1 MADSP
6 YQKAPGASTALIVI
20 VVLGILALVAFLA
33 ANGEL
38 YRWM

>member
-1 MADSP
+1 MADLP
-6 YQKAPGASTALIVI
+6 YQKAPGGLSALVAI
-20 VVLGILALVAFLA
+20 VVLAVLALVAFLA

>member
-6 YQKAPGASTALIVI
+6 YQKAPGALSALVVI
-20 VVLGILALVAFLA
+20 VLLVVLALVAFLA

>member
-1 MADSP
+1 MADLP
-6 YQKAPGASTALIVI
+6 YQKAPGALSALVAI
-20 VVLGILALVAFLA
+20 VVLALLALVAFLA

>member
-6 YQKAPGASTALIVI
+6 YQKAPGALTVLVLLAVLAL
-20 VVLGILALVAFLA
+20 LALVAFLA

>member
-6 YQKAPGASTALIVI
+6 YQKAPGASTALVVI
-20 VVLGILALVAFLA
+20 AVLAVLALVAFFA

>member
-6 YQKAPGASTALIVI
+6 YQKAPGALTAF
-20 VVLGILALVAFLA
+20 VLLAVLALLALVAFLA
-33 ANGEL
+33 TNGEL

>member
-6 YQKAPGASTALIVI
+6 YQKAPGALSGLVVI
-20 VVLGILALVAFLA
+20 VLLVVLALVAFLA